1 MKKIRFNY
9 EVEIDEDDVMEE
21 YDLLNA
27 DEITD
32 DMILEVASNKFD
44 EEVSEGEVN
53 AIACE
58 AKIIN

>member
-9 EVEIDEDDVMEE
+9 EVEVDEDDVMEK
-21 YDLLNA
+21 YDLLDA

-32 DMILEVASNKFD
+32 NMILEVASDKFD
-44 EEVSEGEVN
+44 KEIREGEVN

-58 AKIIN
+58 AKIID

>member
-9 EVEIDEDDVMEE
+9 EVEIDEDNVMEK
-21 YDLLNA
+21 YNLLNA

-58 AKIIN
+58 AEIIN

>member
-44 EEVSEGEVN
+44 EEVNEGEVN

-58 AKIIN
+58 AEIIN